1 MDSKTGACPAFRDN
15 KDLYGLGIRLG
26 FYIQWVGLIICE
38 LFDKKK
44 KCDQPRHLHSE
55 FFAIRIRMHH
65 LLLPSSSP
73 FLCKSPKHRSN
84 LIGRQSSSSQWTF
97 IQSYFHSFLV
107 VVFIWS
113 MFMSLNLEYPMGP
126 SRLSVRLSCLLL
138 TAVSL
143 FQLLFW
149 SQKFDFRDCKT
160 YGFAFNKTTID
171 EITFRVTNRIL
182 YGVLLLV
189 VLLNF
194 ISLFFLP
201 KRSPLVD
208 KLGQKLWSSTMK
220 ALYCLAKLLV
230 CAVIIVATELTI
242 SWNGIQTINELD
254 SAGQTIP
261 FVVGCCV
268 LARVIYV
275 TGVQDR
281 VWKWEEAATW
291 KDMIDAFR
299 RRFRGIN
306 QRVGWWNPR
315 KGGAC
320 RRALEFY
327 KRLDTLISVSKVHH

>member
-44 KCDQPRHLHSE
+44 QCNQPRHFHSE
-55 FFAIRIRMHH
+55 FFAIRITNASFVTAEFIAILVQIAKTSLKSDRNTEFIQPVDIYIV
-65 LLLPSSSP
+65 LLLCFGSS
-73 FLCKSPKHRSN
+73 
-84 LIGRQSSSSQWTF
+84 I
-97 IQSYFHSFLV
+97 FLV
-107 VVFIWS
+107 VVFIWN
-113 MFMSLNLEYPMGP
+113 MFTPLNVDYPMRP

-143 FQLLFW
+143 FQLWFW
-149 SQKFDFRDCKT
+149 SQNFDFENCRT

-171 EITFRVTNRIL
+171 EITFRVTHGIL
-182 YGVLLLV
+182 YGILLLV

-194 ISLFFLP
+194 ISFFFLP

-208 KLGQKLWSSTMK
+208 KLGQKLWSSKMK
-220 ALYCLAKLLV
+220 AWYCLAKLLV
-230 CAVIIVATELTI
+230 CAVIIVATELTV
-242 SWNGIQTINELD
+242 SWNGIKTINELD

-291 KDMIDAFR
+291 RDMFDALR
-299 RRFRGIN
+299 QRFRPDGGILG
-306 QRVGWWNPR
+306 RVER
-315 KGGAC
+315 
-320 RRALEFY
+320 
-327 KRLDTLISVSKVHH
+327 VSAH